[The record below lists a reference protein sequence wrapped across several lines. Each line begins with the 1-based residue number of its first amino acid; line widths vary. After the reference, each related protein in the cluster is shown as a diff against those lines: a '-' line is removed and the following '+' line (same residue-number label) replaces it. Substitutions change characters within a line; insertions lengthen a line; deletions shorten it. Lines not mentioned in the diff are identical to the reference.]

1 MIAAPFAGM
10 HLGDLGADVIKV
22 EPPAGEPWR
31 LTLQFAPTESA
42 TFLALNRNKR
52 DLAIDLKTEA
62 GREVIYRLVPNMDVV
77 LMNYRPDTPG
87 NLGIDYET
95 LRRYNERLV
104 YVENTAMGS
113 RGPNA
118 HLSGYDLIAQ
128 AGTGL
133 LPTGSRKDEDGIP
146 LPMTPAIADFSTG
159 LVIAFAVCA
168 ALFSRERTGEG
179 QKIETT
185 LLGTSLALQGAGF
198 LRSEVD
204 LGYTVD
210 PEASSSER
218 RPLAAYYR
226 VYPTKDSMIAVACL
240 TPVLRRKLAA
250 AGGGADPPRARGPRR
265 GGAGGG
271 APPRHTR
278 DIPRHDPETL
288 VVAREFTEAVSA
300 RMVEKTTD
308 EWLSVFEAA
317 QVPAGPVRK
326 VADLAD
332 DAQVVANDLATVV
345 DHPVAKALTMVG
357 PIMQMSRTP
366 RGGRGARPTL
376 GQHNAEILTEL
387 GYDETE
393 IAALEAQGVV
403 RTVVHETT
411 AEG

>member
-1 MIAAPFAGM
+1 VPGALDGIRVLEFSEMIAAPFAGM

-22 EPPAGEPWR
+22 EPPGGEPWR

-62 GREVIYRLVPNMDVV
+62 GRGVIYRLVPQMDVV

-95 LRRYNERLV
+95 LRRYNERLI

-128 AGTGL
+128 AVTGL
-133 LPTGSRKDEDGIP
+133 LTTGSRKDEDGIP

-204 LGYTVD
+204 LAYTAD
-210 PEASSSER
+210 PEASSRER

-240 TPVLRRKLAA
+240 TPVLRRKMAA
-250 AGGGADPPRARGPRR
+250 AVGVVDA
-265 GGAGGG
+265 
-271 APPRHTR
+271 RHTR

-288 VVAREFTEAVSA
+288 VVAREFTEAVSR
-300 RMVEKTTD
+300 RMLELTTA

-326 VADLAD
+326 VADMAD
-332 DAQVVANDLATVV
+332 DAQVLANDLATVV
-345 DHPVAKALTMVG
+345 DHPLAKALTMVG

-366 RGGRGARPTL
+366 TGATSAPPTL
-376 GQHNAEILTEL
+376 GQHNAEILAEL

-393 IAALEAQGVV
+393 IAAFEEQGVV
-403 RTVVHETT
+403 RTMVHETR

>member
-95 LRRYNERLV
+95 LRGYSERLV

-128 AGTGL
+128 AVTGL
-133 LPTGSRKDEDGIP
+133 LTTGSRKDEDGIP

-250 AGGGADPPRARGPRR
+250 AVGVAD
-265 GGAGGG
+265 
-271 APPRHTR
+271 PRHTR

-332 DAQVVANDLATVV
+332 DAQAVANDLATVV

>member
-1 MIAAPFAGM
+1 MPGALDGIRVLEFSEMIAAPFAGM

-128 AGTGL
+128 AVTGL
-133 LPTGSRKDEDGIP
+133 LTTGSRKDEDGIP

-250 AGGGADPPRARGPRR
+250 AVGVAD
-265 GGAGGG
+265 
-271 APPRHTR
+271 PRHTR

-366 RGGRGARPTL
+366 TGARSAPPTL

>member
-1 MIAAPFAGM
+1 VPGALDGIRVLEFSEMIAAPFAGM

-31 LTLQFAPTESA
+31 LTFQFAPTESA
-42 TFLALNRNKR
+42 SFLALNRNKR

-62 GREVIYRLVPNMDVV
+62 GREVIYRLVPHMDVV

-95 LRRYNERLV
+95 LRRHNERLI

-128 AGTGL
+128 AVTGL
-133 LPTGSRKDEDGIP
+133 LTTGARKDEDGIP
-146 LPMTPAIADFSTG
+146 LPMTPAIADFGTG

-204 LGYTVD
+204 LGYAVD
-210 PEASSSER
+210 PEASSRER

-240 TPVLRRKLAA
+240 TPVLRRKMAA
-250 AGGGADPPRARGPRR
+250 AVGVAD
-265 GGAGGG
+265 
-271 APPRHTR
+271 PRHTR

-288 VVAREFTEAVSA
+288 VVAREFTESVSA
-300 RMVEKTTD
+300 RMLEKTTD
-308 EWLSVFEAA
+308 EWLAVFEVAH
-317 QVPAGPVRK
+317 VPAGPVRA
-326 VADLAD
+326 VADMAD
-332 DAQVVANDLATVV
+332 DAQVLANDLATVV

-357 PIMQMSRTP
+357 PIMRMSRTP
-366 RGGRGARPTL
+366 TGATSAPPTL
-376 GQHNAEILTEL
+376 GQHNAEILAEL

-393 IAALEAQGVV
+393 IAALEEQGVV
-403 RTVVHETT
+403 RTVRHETT
-411 AEG
+411 TER